1 MSERFIEIVKK
12 CNIARRNMEVKNLRQ
27 AKAKC
32 PYCDGHYSHTDTNR
46 NVNQYRIKYNTHD
59 KSYSVRS

>member
-12 CNIARRNMEVKNLRQ
+12 CNTARRNMEVKNLRQ

-32 PYCDGHYSHTDTNR
+32 PYCDGHWFMILAGPKKHMHMKCDGNCGSMLMT
-46 NVNQYRIKYNTHD
+46 
-59 KSYSVRS
+59 